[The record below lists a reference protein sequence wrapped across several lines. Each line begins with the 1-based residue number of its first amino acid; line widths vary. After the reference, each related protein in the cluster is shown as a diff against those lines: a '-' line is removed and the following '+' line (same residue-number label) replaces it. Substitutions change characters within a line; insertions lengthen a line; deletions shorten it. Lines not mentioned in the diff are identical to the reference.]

1 MHLTAVTVTL
11 IPSIIQYVRAYCL
24 CSYSRTKLLREY
36 ERIQLKST
44 FVISAPNFFVELFWD
59 SFIMDTDDFSAKVA
73 AIISALF
80 AAESV
85 AVLISLI
92 RESADDSCWRL
103 KDIFLLKS
111 FSGGTG
117 AGRVIWKFKCE
128 IWAARRH
135 KSTVQEPYYPSLQAT
150 ITLFRLIQFYIW
162 YIILW

>member
-1 MHLTAVTVTL
+1 MKLKSTHLTAVTVTL

-36 ERIQLKST
+36 ERIQLKIT

-92 RESADDSCWRL
+92 RESADDSC
-103 KDIFLLKS
+103 
-111 FSGGTG
+111 
-117 AGRVIWKFKCE
+117 
-128 IWAARRH
+128 
-135 KSTVQEPYYPSLQAT
+135 
-150 ITLFRLIQFYIW
+150 
-162 YIILW
+162 